1 MADGSIHINTKINRK
16 GAEQDLNDLKKA
28 VDTKVKQLEKGV
40 NSASNEVNKLNEKF
54 NQTSQELSNVENKM
68 DEIGDKVFETYKDF
82 QGKIAEES
90 FDKFIKSQIQADSE
104 YQKLSK
110 KQEELKLKVNDY
122 KTKLNSANEKYSQIN
137 TSLKVAK
144 KEQSNINSKLE
155 DTKSKTQEISSK
167 IKSIPK
173 NTKKVAVESL
183 GISKNLEGAVK
194 KLAKYGVTLLGFQGI
209 YSILKSSMDEWLNGS
224 SQSAKQLQTDISN
237 LKLNIGNTL
246 APAIQSVLQIFYK
259 ILAVVGAIVK
269 TFSGINIFAKST
281 AKSTASTASSS
292 KQISNNLAGFDSL
305 DVLQQ
310 DNNSSSGGGAE
321 LNPTDLGSL
330 MSQYEELAEKIKNIF
345 AFVFEPFKKAWETT
359 GQAVINAFY
368 NALNGVKSLCE
379 VVGSSFAKIWTN
391 GTVQTTVELLLQI
404 LANILNTIGN
414 IANAFSNAWAEGGKG
429 DIIIQSL
436 ANAINNILGIIQG
449 VTNAFSEW
457 WKTEKGEQFA
467 NAIVGIFEIISG
479 WIQNLTSNIKKI
491 WDEGGKHA
499 FTSILDAGSNIA
511 GIFRKVLENL
521 DPVIKAVQD
530 FAGNALAKLL
540 DAIGWVID
548 KFNEFAD
555 WILGNSDS
563 CDAFAVIIGSIAT
576 AILLVVTAITIWN
589 VVGAI
594 AAGVTTALGIAV
606 NILTSPIT
614 LVILAIAALIAIVI
628 LLYQNWDTISQA
640 LSNAWQWLKEK
651 AIEIFTAIGDFLSNL
666 WQSIKDTIN
675 IIWTAIK
682 DFFINLWN
690 SIKTAIG
697 NAILGI
703 YNGIVEKFNKVKD
716 FISLVFN
723 AIKEFFTNI
732 WDGIKNIIIHVIN
745 YIRNGITNVF
755 NNIKD
760 IITNIFNN
768 VKDFVTNIWNNI
780 LNVISKVINNVKN
793 TISNVINVIKSI
805 WESIWNIV
813 SNVVSNIWNGIMN
826 VISNVINWIKNAI
839 TNNLNLVKTVWS
851 TVWNAISNVVS
862 NIWNGIMNVISGVIN
877 NIKDTISNIL
887 NGIKSIWENIW
898 TSLTKTISN
907 VWNTIIKNVKEGV
920 SGAWNAITSVFG
932 NIGNWFKDKFSQAW
946 QAVKNVFSAGG
957 KIFDGIKDGILN
969 GLKSIVNAIIAGI
982 NKVIKVPFDG
992 LNSALRSIK
1001 GVNIMGLKPF
1011 DWIKTIGVPQIPM
1024 LAKGGIVN
1032 QPTQAIIGE
1041 AGKEA
1046 VLPLENNT
1054 EWMDVL
1060 ADKIG
1065 SRINI
1070 ENSSSNEIILKFDGT
1085 LSQLVRILKPELDR
1099 ECNRKGNRLV
1109 IA

>member
-16 GAEQDLNDLKKA
+16 GAEQGLNDLKKT

-68 DEIGDKVFETYKDF
+68 DAIGDKVFETYKDF
-82 QGKIAEES
+82 QVIMPEES
-90 FDKFIKSQIQADSE
+90 FDKFIKSQIQANSE
-104 YQKLSK
+104 YQKLTK
-110 KQEELKLKVNDY
+110 KQEELKSKVDDY
-122 KTKLNSANEKYSQIN
+122 KTKLNSSNQKYSQIN
-137 TSLKVAK
+137 TSLKEAK

-155 DTKSKTQEISSK
+155 DTKNKTQQISSK
-167 IKSIPK
+167 MKGIPK

-183 GISKNLEGAVK
+183 GITKNLGGAVK
-194 KLAKYGVTLLGFQGI
+194 KLAKYGVALIGLQGI

-224 SQSAKQLQTDISN
+224 SQLAKQLQTDISN
-237 LKLNIGNTL
+237 LKSNIGSAL

-269 TFSGINIFAKST
+269 AFSGINIFAKST

-780 LNVISKVINNVKN
+780 LNVISKVINNVK
-793 TISNVINVIKSI
+793 
-805 WESIWNIV
+805 
-813 SNVVSNIWNGIMN
+813 
-826 VISNVINWIKNAI
+826 
-839 TNNLNLVKTVWS
+839 
-851 TVWNAISNVVS
+851 
-862 NIWNGIMNVISGVIN
+862 
-877 NIKDTISNIL
+877 DTISNIL

-957 KIFDGIKDGILN
+957 RIFDGIKDGILN

-1054 EWMDVL
+1054 EWMNVL